1 MTKTSALV
9 IALIAILIWV
19 GFATTPLR
27 AMAGDPDTT
36 EADKGWEII
45 FDGSN
50 TDALRDFRTDEFPEQ
65 GWVIQE
71 DGSLYSEDGARDIV
85 TRKQYRD
92 FDLRLEWKLA
102 KGANSGVM
110 YRVAQQG
117 HYPHDTGPEYQII
130 DDPRIHQSST
140 GSLYGLITPNDKATI
155 NPAGEWNS
163 TRIVVQDNLVQHY
176 LNGELV
182 VQYTWGSEEIN
193 TRLQHSKFKNWKGY
207 MQQEAGFI
215 GFQSHGKELWLRNIK
230 VQDLSQEAAPNGL
243 GEDAVS

>member
-1 MTKTSALV
+1 MTKKSTLGIARFAIV
-9 IALIAILIWV
+9 ILL
-19 GFATTPLR
+19 GFATRPSH
-27 AMAGDPDTT
+27 ADTDDQAIT
-36 EADKGWEII
+36 EANEGWEIV
-45 FDGSN
+45 FDGNN
-50 TDALRDFRTDEFPEQ
+50 TDALRDFRTDEFPKQ
-65 GWVIQE
+65 GWSIQE

-102 KGANSGVM
+102 KGANSGVL

-130 DDPRIHQSST
+130 DDPRIHKSST
-140 GSLYGLITPNDKATI
+140 GSLYGLIKPNDKAKI

-163 TRIVVQDNLVQHY
+163 TRIIVQDNTIQHY

-182 VQYTWGSEEIN
+182 VEYTWGSDDIK
-193 TRLQHSKFKNWKGY
+193 TRLRHSKFREWKGY

-230 VQDLSQEAAPNGL
+230 VKDLSQEVDPKAV
-243 GEDAVS
+243 GEDVLS